1 MTMSRGLIHKH
12 LWPDDKRLDG
22 AFLYDAMT
30 DTVDIIT
37 FGCRLNTYEAEVMRS
52 LARQAGLRDVVLINT
67 CAVTAEA
74 ERQARQA
81 IRKARRKNPTA
92 KIIVTGCAAQI
103 HPERYAALDEVDHVI
118 GNHEKLKA
126 DTYIALDK
134 ARVQVEPIQCAD
146 HALAPLVHDFAGGL
160 TRGFIQVQNGCDH
173 RCTYC
178 LIPYGRGA
186 SRSVAVEAII
196 KQTQTLAKGG
206 FPEIVLAGVDITSY
220 GADLEHKPTLGAMV
234 REILAA
240 VPELER
246 LRLSSLDPAAIDDD
260 LWWLLEHEPRLMPH
274 WHLSLQAGDDTV
286 LKRMARRHRA
296 KDLRALC
303 ERARAVRS
311 DIVFGADLIAGFP
324 SETDAMFDN
333 TLDLVSELGLT
344 WLHVFPYSAREG
356 TPAAKMPQVPM
367 EVRRARAARLRQVG
381 QAAMILHLD
390 GLVGQ
395 RMAVHVEQPTLAR
408 TPTFAEVRLE
418 AAASV
423 GSVIEVDVKAREEGR
438 VVGREKGRKYDQ

>member
-1 MTMSRGLIHKH
+1 MALPYAIS
-12 LWPDDKRLDG
+12 
-22 AFLYDAMT
+22 MT

-37 FGCRLNTYEAEVMRS
+37 FGCRLNTYESEVMRS
-52 LARQAGLRDVVLINT
+52 LARQAGLGDVVLINT

-81 IRKARRKNPTA
+81 IRKARRQNPKA

-126 DTYIALDK
+126 DTYVALDR
-134 ARVQVEPIQCAD
+134 ARVQVAPIQCAD
-146 HALAPLVHDFAGGL
+146 HAFAPLVHDFAGGL

-178 LIPYGRGA
+178 IIPYGRGA
-186 SRSVAVEAII
+186 SRSVAVESII
-196 KQTQTLAKGG
+196 KQTQTLAEGG

-220 GADLEHKPTLGAMV
+220 GADLAYKPTLGAMV
-234 REILAA
+234 REVLTA
-240 VPELER
+240 VPSLKR
-246 LRLSSLDPAAIDDD
+246 LRLSSLDPAAIDED

-303 ERARAVRS
+303 KRAREARPA
-311 DIVFGADLIAGFP
+311 IVFGADLIAGFP
-324 SETDAMFDN
+324 TETEAMFEN
-333 TLDLVSELGLT
+333 TLALVEELGLT
-344 WLHVFPYSAREG
+344 WLHVFPYSARVG
-356 TPAAKMPQVPM
+356 TPAAKMPHEPM

-381 QAAMILHLD
+381 QAAMIRHLD

-395 RMAVHVEQPTLAR
+395 RMAVHVEQPMLAR

-418 AAASV
+418 AAATV
-423 GSVIEVDVKAREEGR
+423 GSVIEVDVLERDEAVLKARVLG
-438 VVGREKGRKYDQ
+438 